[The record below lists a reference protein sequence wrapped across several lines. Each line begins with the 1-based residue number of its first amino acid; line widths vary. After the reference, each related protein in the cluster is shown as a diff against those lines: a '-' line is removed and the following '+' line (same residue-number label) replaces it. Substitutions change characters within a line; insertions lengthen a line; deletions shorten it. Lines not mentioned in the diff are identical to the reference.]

1 MLSTLQTGRKSE
13 VREVLDSVFSPTSTK
28 DEKARSEAISMTS
41 GSDIEKDGKIQ
52 EHSRHQAFRNH
63 LNKATI
69 YLFWV
74 VIGSLILGIFTYA
87 WHMITPE
94 SMHYLTQ
101 PQFDK
106 LQTVL
111 VAAIV
116 SSSLRAYVDQKMK

>member
-1 MLSTLQTGRKSE
+1 
-13 VREVLDSVFSPTSTK
+13 
-28 DEKARSEAISMTS
+28 MTS